1 MLAYGFE
8 HNAQF
13 HEKQCREEREED
25 EESGLHRLRAEARNS
40 RVHGQ
45 QVLNGPRLTSHFCHN
60 PAAWTSQVRFLT
72 VLLILKESCQNVTI
86 ADHMESGVEGLVA
99 SSFIS

>member
-25 EESGLHRLRAEARNS
+25 EEGGLHRLRAEARNS
-40 RVHGQ
+40 RVH
-45 QVLNGPRLTSHFCHN
+45 
-60 PAAWTSQVRFLT
+60 AAD
-72 VLLILKESCQNVTI
+72 E
-86 ADHMESGVEGLVA
+86 
-99 SSFIS
+99 